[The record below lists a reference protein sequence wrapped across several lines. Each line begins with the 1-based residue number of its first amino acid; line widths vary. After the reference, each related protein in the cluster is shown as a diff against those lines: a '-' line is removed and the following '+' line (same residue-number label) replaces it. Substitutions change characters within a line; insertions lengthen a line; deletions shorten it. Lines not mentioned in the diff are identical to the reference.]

1 MYAKIQEQQENRGGG
16 NLLKLCSDSIL
27 RCLKLFI
34 FNCNPAGT
42 SGYSKFLHC
51 HPESACHAEL
61 VLASQD
67 NRFRN
72 KFEMTVLAQKAAFTL
87 AEILITLGIIGIVA
101 AMTIP
106 TIAAN
111 VVGHKYRNQY
121 KKTMST
127 ISQAV
132 RLNKANY
139 DWDFADATAECDAR
153 NYFTDASDRKMTAC
167 AIFNSNLSA
176 ITNHYNNMNV
186 LTNKYGYKFNGKTIG
201 VYTGYDAYIIYQ
213 LADGSIFGFGGAA
226 IGRNGGCSLPI
237 GKKAILNYSMQ
248 HCGGFIDVNGFSLPN
263 EEIKCSVGKTSRDV
277 DADCIV
283 KNKDLKDV
291 YPIIYHDSTVEPA
304 TNAAKYV
311 FLNTK

>member
-1 MYAKIQEQQENRGGG
+1 MENSKKQNGFRNKFGMTNILPPRPFKGEGRGEGYYARRFAT
-16 NLLKLCSDSIL
+16 S
-27 RCLKLFI
+27 CL
-34 FNCNPAGT
+34 NPT
-42 SGYSKFLHC
+42 S
-51 HPESACHAEL
+51 
-61 VLASQD
+61 ASQH

-72 KFEMTVLAQKAAFTL
+72 KFGMTVLAKKAAFTL

-153 NYFTDASDRKMTAC
+153 NYWTDTSDRKMTAC

-283 KNKDLKDV
+283 KNKDVKDV